1 MQTSNL
7 AASVTL
13 HDGVRM
19 PRLGLGVWQAPGL
32 MAKRAVKAALATGYR
47 HIDTAMIYGNEKDVG
62 EAIRESSVP
71 RDQIFVATKL
81 WTVDHGYDSALT
93 AFDASLARLDLE
105 TIDLYMSH
113 FPVAGK
119 RLDAWRAMAT
129 LVKGGRCRSIGV
141 SNYTVGHLKELID
154 ATGVVPTV
162 NQVEFHPYLN
172 QKELL
177 DYCKS
182 QKIQVEAYSP
192 LTHGQRLAD
201 PKLVALADRYEK
213 TPAQILI
220 RWGLQLGLVV
230 IPKSTRAERIEE
242 NGAVFDFQISESD
255 MRMMGSWN
263 ENLRT
268 CWDPTDEP

>member
-19 PRLGLGVWQAPGL
+19 PRLGLGVWQAPGHV
-32 MAKRAVKAALATGYR
+32 AKRAVKAALTSGYR
-47 HIDTAMIYGNEKDVG
+47 HVDTAMIYGNEKDVG

-81 WTVDHGYDSALT
+81 WTADHGYDAALL
-93 AFDASLARLDLE
+93 AFEASLGRLGLE

-119 RLDAWRAMAT
+119 RVDAWKAMAT
-129 LVKGGRCRSIGV
+129 LLKGGRCRSIGV
-141 SNYTVGHLKELID
+141 SNYTIDHLKDLID
-154 ATGVVPTV
+154 KTGVVPTV

-172 QKELL
+172 QTELL
-177 DYCKS
+177 EFCRS
-182 QKIQVEAYSP
+182 QKIQVVAYSP
-192 LTHGQRLAD
+192 LTHGKRLED
-201 PKLVALADRYEK
+201 PKLVSLADRYEK

-220 RWGLQLGLVV
+220 RWGLQQGLVV
-230 IPKSTRAERIEE
+230 IPKSAKAERIEE
-242 NGAVFDFQISESD
+242 NGAVFDFQISDAD
-255 MRMMGSWN
+255 MRLMNSWH